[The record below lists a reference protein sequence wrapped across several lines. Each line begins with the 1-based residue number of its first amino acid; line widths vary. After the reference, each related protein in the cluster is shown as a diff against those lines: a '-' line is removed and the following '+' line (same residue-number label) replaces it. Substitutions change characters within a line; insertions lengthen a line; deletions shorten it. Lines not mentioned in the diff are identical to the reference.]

1 MPTRSVTTHISERLS
16 ILCLLELEWNS
27 NIEPMYPGL
36 GFLAAKYKVSI
47 RLGSIVAL
55 RQG

>member
-27 NIEPMYPGL
+27 NIEPMYLGL
-36 GFLAAKYKVSI
+36 GFFAAKYKVSI
-47 RLGSIVAL
+47 RPGSIVAL